1 MGKLVI
7 IKMIIKVES
16 THQHLF
22 GPGTSRDVHIIEF
35 RSSWDTHFVP
45 PFHWS
50 YCCYAVRWK
59 INLEQRNPKKML
71 YNFHCFGSAAASA
84 GFFYAVLFFSPPQP
98 TSNLHTNSP
107 AQLKHFPIFAL
118 PERVFI
124 VCRGISLSVNS
135 GEKQLELLPCDSTA
149 HSFEQIF
156 ENFPIFISVIFR
168 EGLWA
173 FSHWARVW
181 LKPTQNKEREKI
193 VFSICFHFIS
203 CW

>member
-1 MGKLVI
+1 MLCVLSCKLSRRMERMGKLVI

-35 RSSWDTHFVP
+35 RSSWDIHFVP

-84 GFFYAVLFFSPPQP
+84 EVFLCCAFFSRLHNQHPICTQ
-98 TSNLHTNSP
+98 TLRLSWNIFQFSRCLRECSLCVEEFLCQSTVARSN
-107 AQLKHFPIFAL
+107 
-118 PERVFI
+118 
-124 VCRGISLSVNS
+124 
-135 GEKQLELLPCDSTA
+135 
-149 HSFEQIF
+149 
-156 ENFPIFISVIFR
+156 
-168 EGLWA
+168 
-173 FSHWARVW
+173 
-181 LKPTQNKEREKI
+181 
-193 VFSICFHFIS
+193 
-203 CW
+203 